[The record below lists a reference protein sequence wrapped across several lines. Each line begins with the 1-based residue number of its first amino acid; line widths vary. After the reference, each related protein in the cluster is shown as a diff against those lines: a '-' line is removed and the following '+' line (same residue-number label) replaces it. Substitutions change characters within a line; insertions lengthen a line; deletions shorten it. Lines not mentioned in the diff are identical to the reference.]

1 MRKSNKGANTMFGTY
16 QPDVAQVRRNRQIIA
31 VMVLC
36 IAGLFFL
43 LLSMQ
48 FFWISLKPGYD
59 VEYLLENDVRE
70 GMHVKG
76 QVPYTYDCFA
86 DMSDLEGGKVSYYYY
101 ALPAAEGM
109 MILKV
114 PVSRQREMETLL
126 EETLDYLDTGIWPT
140 SVVELEGYVTKAQ
153 GRLPYLLS
161 EYMTEIGYTQE
172 EIEAMGEPMMIEDA
186 SGRIEKARINAPVGI
201 ILMAA
206 GVLLGVFFC
215 FWNKRKS

>member
-1 MRKSNKGANTMFGTY
+1 
-16 QPDVAQVRRNRQIIA
+16 
-31 VMVLC
+31 
-36 IAGLFFL
+36 
-43 LLSMQ
+43 
-48 FFWISLKPGYD
+48 
-59 VEYLLENDVRE
+59 
-70 GMHVKG
+70 
-76 QVPYTYDCFA
+76 
-86 DMSDLEGGKVSYYYY
+86 
-101 ALPAAEGM
+101 

-201 ILMAA
+201 ILVAA